1 MYWEKYYGY
10 INSKRNKIIL
20 HVVLKIEQSNI
31 VRWSWTMTFLY
42 KKNHDRSFEIDTVT
56 AYIPPNPRNTDKN
69 A

>member
-1 MYWEKYYGY
+1 MKNGY

-20 HVVLKIEQSNI
+20 HVVLKIEQSGEAEPRHFYI
-31 VRWSWTMTFLY
+31 
-42 KKNHDRSFEIDTVT
+42 KKKHDRSFEIDTVT

>member
-1 MYWEKYYGY
+1 MKNGY

-20 HVVLKIEQSNI
+20 HVVLKIEQSNSRI
-31 VRWSWTMTFLY
+31 H
-42 KKNHDRSFEIDTVT
+42 KKKHDRSFEIDTVT